1 MSCKIKRFTDNIF
14 LIILPPVAPGFQ
26 DFIGVWLYRGEKT
39 FIVDTGTS
47 STSDALLKA
56 LREAGVNS
64 LDYIFLTHIHMD
76 HAGATGEIS
85 EHFPDAPVVCHKDAI
100 PHLLDPSKLWEGT
113 KKTLG
118 GIAEAYGPLK
128 PVNEKR
134 LIDVSV
140 FNEASVMPVI
150 TPGHSLHH
158 VSYIFREFLFAGEA
172 GGVCYSLPSGGEY
185 MRPAT
190 PPKFFLNTAIES
202 IDKLIA
208 TRPEQICFGH
218 LGLKDDAVNLL
229 KRHKDQLYYWEDV
242 IRNETRKSQNEDL
255 ISRCKRALLEKDP
268 LLSGFSDMEEDVKE
282 RERFFLTNSIK
293 GFVESRI

>member
-1 MSCKIKRFTDNIF
+1 LSYKIKRFTDNIF

-56 LREAGVNS
+56 LREAGANS

-76 HAGATGEIS
+76 HAGAVGEIS
-85 EHFPDAPVVCHKDAI
+85 KHFPEAPVICHKDAI
-100 PHLLDPSKLWEGT
+100 PHLIDPSKLWEGT
-113 KKTLG
+113 KKSLG

-128 PVNEKR
+128 PVNDKR
-134 LIDVSV
+134 LIDASV
-140 FNEASVMPVI
+140 FNEASVIPII

-158 VSYIFREFLFAGEA
+158 VSYIFMEILFAGEA
-172 GGVCYSLPSGGEY
+172 GGVCYSLPSGCEY

-190 PPKFFLNTAIES
+190 PPKFFMNTAIES
-202 IDKLIA
+202 IDRLISKH
-208 TRPEQICFGH
+208 PGKICYGH
-218 LGLKDDAVNLL
+218 LGSKEDAVKLL
-229 KRHKDQLYYWEDV
+229 KRHKDQLYFWEDV
-242 IRNETRKSQNEDL
+242 IRNETGKSQNEDL
-255 ISRCKRALLEKDP
+255 IYRCSKALLENDP
-268 LLSGFSDMEEDVKE
+268 LLSGFSEMEEDVKE
-282 RERFFLTNSIK
+282 REMFFLTNSIK